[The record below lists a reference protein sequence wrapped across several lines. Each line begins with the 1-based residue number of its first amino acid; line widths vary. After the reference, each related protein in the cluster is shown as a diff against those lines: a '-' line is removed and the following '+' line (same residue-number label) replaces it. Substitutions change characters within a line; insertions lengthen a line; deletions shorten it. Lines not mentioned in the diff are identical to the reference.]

1 MPEEVS
7 RSWRS
12 NLGDNMGQSGKF
24 WKHVKFTEGGEPIYP
39 EASEQK
45 EIPYES
51 DNPEAL
57 AKVQVSYS
65 RTVNLG
71 NYNSARVEVGVELP
85 CHADEIQDAYDAAV
99 EFVGPK
105 YVETIN
111 QVIQNR
117 KAVNKG
123 EAVLRATNDKKDY
136 GY

>member
-1 MPEEVS
+1 MPQKVS
-7 RSWRS
+7 RSWCS
-12 NLGDNMGQSGKF
+12 DIGYTMGQSGKF
-24 WKHVKFTEGGEPIYP
+24 WKHVKFTEGGTPVYP
-39 EASEQK
+39 EASEEQ
-45 EIPYES
+45 EVPYES

-111 QVIQNR
+111 QVIQSR
-117 KAVNKG
+117 KATNKG
-123 EAVLRATNDKKDY
+123 EAVLRATKKDY